1 MVSTAFA
8 VGWVL
13 LLVPVTRKLI
23 TRFLPGEG
31 VVREERDM
39 FWLNCHWDKCYGRQS
54 SFNNVS
60 LVSEGI
66 IYNSLCI
73 C

>member
-1 MVSTAFA
+1 MRVCFTQGLFKGFFPAAMVSTAFA

-39 FWLNCHWDKCYGRQS
+39 F
-54 SFNNVS
+54 
-60 LVSEGI
+60 
-66 IYNSLCI
+66 
-73 C
+73 

>member
-39 FWLNCHWDKCYGRQS
+39 F
-54 SFNNVS
+54 
-60 LVSEGI
+60 
-66 IYNSLCI
+66 
-73 C
+73 